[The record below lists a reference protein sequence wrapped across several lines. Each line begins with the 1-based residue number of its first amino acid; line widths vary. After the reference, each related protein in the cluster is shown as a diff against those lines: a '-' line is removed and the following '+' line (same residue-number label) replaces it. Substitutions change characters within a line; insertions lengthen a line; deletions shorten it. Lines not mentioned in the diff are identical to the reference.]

1 MGRNEIPQLPITGL
15 AVYNRRMEENRMTNQ
30 KTGDYIVRA
39 TAADLFIRAFAI
51 RATGLAEE
59 SRTIHQTTPVMT
71 AAMGRLLAAGAMM
84 GTMLK
89 NPDDVLT
96 LQIRCDGPA
105 KGLTVTAT
113 GDGTIKGFPANPDA
127 DLPLKPEDPAHPED
141 HKLDVGG
148 ALGEGTLNVIMDLG
162 LKEPYSGTVP
172 LQTGEIGDDLAY
184 YYTASEQVPSAVGL
198 GVMVDTD
205 LSVRHAGGF
214 IIQLMPDCPEDVIV
228 RLEQNLSH
236 LPSVT
241 ALMDQGAGPEEIL
254 GKILEGLSMEITET
268 DPIRYYCNCSK
279 DRVSRALATL
289 QRKDL
294 QEMIDDGE
302 EIEVKCHF
310 CNTAYRFT
318 PENLQEIL
326 ARRAAE
332 RLAAAVSDE
341 FNG

>member
-1 MGRNEIPQLPITGL
+1 MSNIDTKDR
-15 AVYNRRMEENRMTNQ
+15 
-30 KTGDYIVRA
+30 IVRA
-39 TAADLFIRAFAI
+39 TAADLFIRAFAV
-51 RATGLAEE
+51 RATDLAEE
-59 SRTIHQTTPVMT
+59 SRKIHQTTPVMT

-89 NPDDVLT
+89 NPEDVLT

-113 GDGTIKGFPANPDA
+113 GDGTIKGFPADPSA
-127 DLPLKPEDPAHPED
+127 DVPLKPEDPANPD
-141 HKLDVGG
+141 QHKLDVGS
-148 ALGEGTLNVIMDLG
+148 ALGAGTLNVIMDLG
-162 LKEPYSGTVP
+162 LKEPYNGTVP

-214 IIQLMPDCPEDVIV
+214 IIQLMPDCPEEVIV
-228 RLEQNLSH
+228 TLEQNLSR

-241 ALMDQGAGPEEIL
+241 ALMDQGLSPEDLL
-254 GKILEGLSMEITET
+254 GRILEGLSMEITET
-268 DPIRYYCNCSK
+268 DPIRYYCNCAK

-289 QRKDL
+289 QRGDL

-318 PENLQEIL
+318 VDDLKEIL
-326 ARRAAE
+326 ERRAAE
-332 RLAAAVSDE
+332 RLAATVTSE
-341 FNG
+341 IGG

>member
-1 MGRNEIPQLPITGL
+1 
-15 AVYNRRMEENRMTNQ
+15 MTQ
-30 KTGDYIVRA
+30 MKQREKTDHIVRA
-39 TAADLFIRAFAI
+39 TAANLFIRAFAI
-51 RATGLAEE
+51 RATDLAEE
-59 SRTIHQTTPVMT
+59 SREIHQTTPVMT

-96 LQIRCDGPA
+96 LQIRCEGPA
-105 KGLTVTAT
+105 RGLTVTAT
-113 GDGTIKGFPANPDA
+113 GDGTIKGFPANPRV
-127 DLPLKPEDPAHPED
+127 DLPLKPENPERPEE

-214 IIQLMPDCPEDVIV
+214 IVQLMPDCPEEVIS
-228 RLEQNLSH
+228 RLEQNLSS

-241 ALMDQGAGPEEIL
+241 SLMDQGMGPEEIL

-268 DPIRYYCNCSK
+268 NDIRYYCNCSK
-279 DRVSRALATL
+279 ARVSRALATL
-289 QRKDL
+289 QRNDL

-310 CNTAYRFT
+310 CNTAYNFT
-318 PENLQEIL
+318 VEDLKEIL

-332 RLAAAVSDE
+332 RLAAAVSDD
-341 FNG
+341 FSG

>member
-1 MGRNEIPQLPITGL
+1 MKN
-15 AVYNRRMEENRMTNQ
+15 TN
-30 KTGDYIVRA
+30 DYIVRA
-39 TAADLFIRAFAI
+39 TAANLFIRAFAI
-51 RATGLAEE
+51 RATDLAEE
-59 SRTIHQTTPVMT
+59 SRRIHNTTPVMT

-89 NPDDVLT
+89 NPEDVIT
-96 LQIRCDGPA
+96 LQIRCEGPA
-105 KGLTVTAT
+105 GGLTVTAS
-113 GDGTIKGFPANPDA
+113 GDGTIKGFPNNPYA
-127 DLPLKPEDPAHPED
+127 DLPLKASNPLNPDE

-148 ALGEGTLNVIMDLG
+148 AIGEGTLNVIMDLG

-228 RLEQNLSH
+228 TLEQNLAG
-236 LPSVT
+236 LPAVT
-241 ALMDQGAGPEEIL
+241 TLLNEGLTPEEIL
-254 GKILEGLSMEITET
+254 GHILAGLDMEVTET
-268 DPIRYYCNCSK
+268 DPIAYHCNCSK
-279 DRVSRALATL
+279 ERVSRALATL

-302 EIEVKCHF
+302 TIEVKCHF
-310 CNTAYRFT
+310 CNTAYHFT
-318 PENLQEIL
+318 VEDMKDIL
-326 ARRAAE
+326 KRRAAE
-332 RLAAAVSDE
+332 RFAERIVQK
-341 FNG
+341 